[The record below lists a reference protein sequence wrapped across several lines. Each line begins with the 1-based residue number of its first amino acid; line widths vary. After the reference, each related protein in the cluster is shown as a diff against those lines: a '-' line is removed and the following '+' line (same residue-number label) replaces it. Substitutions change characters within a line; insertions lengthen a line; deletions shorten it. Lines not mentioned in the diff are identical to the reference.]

1 MRIVACELYYTRRAE
16 LIRLILSD
24 KNGHLQKPPQ
34 NPLVDILTL
43 GVSTLEGE
51 KWTTCRRVINPAFH
65 NEKIQAIHASSSYL
79 TCIDGWKKSVP
90 SDGSSEIDINPEVQ
104 SHFADVIA
112 RTAFGRSYREGKK
125 IIELRGS
132 ERTSCTD

>member
-1 MRIVACELYYTRRAE
+1 MNFKAIVLMT
-16 LIRLILSD
+16 L
-24 KNGHLQKPPQ
+24 KKTGNGTGNFLQ
-34 NPLVDILTL
+34 V
-43 GVSTLEGE
+43 
-51 KWTTCRRVINPAFH
+51 
-65 NEKIQAIHASSSYL
+65 
-79 TCIDGWKKSVP
+79 DGWKKSVP